1 MHVGAEVIKRFDGA
15 LPIKE
20 QISGKLQVSY
30 NDWGHLVLRFIDSNG
45 SDCLIVL
52 SKAATE
58 QVVSFIKKY
67 LNVDQIVDTIPF

>member
-30 NDWGHLVLRFIDSNG
+30 ND
-45 SDCLIVL
+45 
-52 SKAATE
+52 
-58 QVVSFIKKY
+58 
-67 LNVDQIVDTIPF
+67 